1 MSAATKQILVGA
13 LLLAVVCA
21 ARVSAFMPVVSRGRP
36 RSSSLCVSR
45 NQEQLQECDVV
56 VVVEP
61 SSSYFSS
68 FSMDVCQQPQNR
80 RAVFRNAFSVAV
92 AGTTAASTLLL
103 PSVANAAS
111 SLPTPSELERLR
123 KGHARV
129 QYLLKNWEDITEVCK
144 NNSDQATK
152 QVVRTDGGDK
162 CDKTPLNVQIYMGY
176 KSTEDPLYKADKL
189 MVRAAPLVKNESDQA
204 DYLEAVENYR
214 EKADNTAMM
223 AYTSSWGEAN
233 PNGGKDVI
241 DDYLEKTRLDVVSS
255 EKSLRLI
262 LNFLGLEPLPA
273 SKNP

>member
-1 MSAATKQILVGA
+1 MPAATKHFFGA
-13 LLLAVVCA
+13 LLLVASSA
-21 ARVSAFMPVVSRGRP
+21 QVSAFAPW
-36 RSSSLCVSR
+36 
-45 NQEQLQECDVV
+45 
-56 VVVEP
+56 P
-61 SSSYFSS
+61 SSGPRPTLSLSIGQDQINENASLDSS
-68 FSMDVCQQPQNR
+68 VEYQPNPSLSTGQPQTR
-80 RAVFRNAFSVAV
+80 RDALRNTFSVAI
-92 AGTTAASTLLL
+92 AGTTAVTMGLGE
-103 PSVANAAS
+103 PANAAAV
-111 SLPTPSELERLR
+111 PTAAELEKLR

-129 QYLLKNWEDITEVCK
+129 QYLLQNWNEITEVCK

-162 CDKTPLNVQIYMGY
+162 CEKTPLNVQIYMGY

-189 MVRAAPLVKNESDQA
+189 MVRAAPLVKDDFDQA
-204 DYLEAVENYR
+204 DYLEAVENYK

-255 EKSLRLI
+255 EKSLRLV
-262 LNFLGLEPLPA
+262 LKYLGLEPLPA

>member
-1 MSAATKQILVGA
+1 MPAATKHFLGA
-13 LLLAVVCA
+13 LLLVASSGQ
-21 ARVSAFMPVVSRGRP
+21 VSAFQPGHSRGPKPSLSLSKNRDQFDDNP
-36 RSSSLCVSR
+36 SLGSSIESSPQSR
-45 NQEQLQECDVV
+45 RD
-56 VVVEP
+56 
-61 SSSYFSS
+61 
-68 FSMDVCQQPQNR
+68 
-80 RAVFRNAFSVAV
+80 AIGKAFSIAI
-92 AGTTAASTLLL
+92 AGTTAVAMGMGE
-103 PSVANAAS
+103 PANAAS
-111 SLPTPSELERLR
+111 SVPTAAELERLR

-129 QYLLKNWEDITEVCK
+129 QYLLQNWEDITEVCK

-162 CDKTPLNVQIYMGY
+162 CEKTPLNVQIYMGY

-189 MVRAAPLVKNESDQA
+189 MVRAAPLIKDDFDQA
-204 DYLEAVENYR
+204 DYLEAVENYK

-255 EKSLRLI
+255 EKSLRQI
-262 LNFLGLEPLPA
+262 LKYLGLEPLPA

>member
-1 MSAATKQILVGA
+1 MPAATKHFLGA
-13 LLLAVVCA
+13 LLLVASSGQ
-21 ARVSAFMPVVSRGRP
+21 VSAFQPGHSRGPKPSLSLSKNRDQFDDNP
-36 RSSSLCVSR
+36 SLGSSIESSPQSR
-45 NQEQLQECDVV
+45 RDAIGKT
-56 VVVEP
+56 
-61 SSSYFSS
+61 FSI
-68 FSMDVCQQPQNR
+68 
-80 RAVFRNAFSVAV
+80 AI
-92 AGTTAASTLLL
+92 AGTTAVAMGMGE
-103 PSVANAAS
+103 PANAAS
-111 SLPTPSELERLR
+111 SVPTAAELERLR

-129 QYLLKNWEDITEVCK
+129 QYLLQNWEDITEVCK

-162 CDKTPLNVQIYMGY
+162 CEKTPLNVQIYMGY

-189 MVRAAPLVKNESDQA
+189 MVRAAPLIKDDFDQA
-204 DYLEAVENYR
+204 DYLEAVENYK

-255 EKSLRLI
+255 EKSLRQI
-262 LNFLGLEPLPA
+262 LKYLGLEPLPA

>member
-1 MSAATKQILVGA
+1 MSLATKRKLLPFLGA
-13 LLLAVVCA
+13 LLLASA
-21 ARVSAFMPVVSRGRP
+21 SQNEAFRPALSASKTPQQQQPEENNAVSSMEQQHSRRAMF
-36 RSSSLCVSR
+36 R
-45 NQEQLQECDVV
+45 NVASV
-56 VVVEP
+56 AIAGVTATAT
-61 SSSYFSS
+61 SS
-68 FSMDVCQQPQNR
+68 F
-80 RAVFRNAFSVAV
+80 AVGQS
-92 AGTTAASTLLL
+92 
-103 PSVANAAS
+103 SVANAAA
-111 SLPTPSELERLR
+111 LPSASELERLR

-129 QYLLKNWEDITEVCK
+129 QYLLQNWQDITEVCK

-162 CDKTPLNVQIYMGY
+162 CEKTPLNVQIYMGY

-189 MVRAAPLVKNESDQA
+189 MVRAAPLVKDGFDEA
-204 DYLEAVENYR
+204 DYLEAVENYK

-255 EKSLRLI
+255 EQSLRLI
-262 LNFLGLEPLPA
+262 LKYLGLEPLPA

>member
-1 MSAATKQILVGA
+1 MPAANKHFLRA
-13 LLLAVVCA
+13 LLLL
-21 ARVSAFMPVVSRGRP
+21 VVSSGLASALRP
-36 RSSSLCVSR
+36 SLSRAPQPSISVSGGEEQSS
-45 NQEQLQECDVV
+45 QEQ
-56 VVVEP
+56 
-61 SSSYFSS
+61 FSLLP
-68 FSMDVCQQPQNR
+68 MDRPKNR
-80 RAVFRNAFSVAV
+80 RDVFRNLVSVAV
-92 AGTTAASTLLL
+92 AGTTIVTTSNILAGE

-111 SLPTPSELERLR
+111 TVPTAAELERLR

-129 QYLLKNWEDITEVCK
+129 QYLLKNWEEITEVCK

-162 CDKTPLNVQIYMGY
+162 CEKTPLNVQIYMGY

-189 MVRAAPLVKNESDQA
+189 MVRAAALVKDDFDQA
-204 DYLEAVENYR
+204 DYLEAVELYK
-214 EKADNTAMM
+214 EKSDNTAMM

-262 LNFLGLEPLPA
+262 LKYLGLEPLPA
-273 SKNP
+273 SQNP